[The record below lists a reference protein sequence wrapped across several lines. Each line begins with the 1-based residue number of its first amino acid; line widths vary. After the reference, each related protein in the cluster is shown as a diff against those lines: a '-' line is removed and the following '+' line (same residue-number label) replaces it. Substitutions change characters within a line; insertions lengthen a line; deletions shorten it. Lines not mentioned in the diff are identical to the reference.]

1 MEAPRQAFIKL
12 CDYNSTMD
20 QMKWIENDYIQTDT
34 RDIRQIR
41 RVLVVTMVL
50 NFIATGIK
58 LAAGFLTGALSIVAD
73 GLDSFFDGLSNVVG
87 LVGLYITAKPP
98 DPRHPYGRRK
108 VETLAALII
117 AILLFL
123 TTWQLLVTAWERLG
137 SETGPTINQWTVAA
151 MLVSMII
158 QAATSFY
165 ELRKARLLKSEVLA
179 ADAFH
184 TRASILISLSV
195 LGGLGLV
202 WIGFQQADAILA
214 AIVALVIAK
223 IGIDILRE
231 NLPVLLDQAPV
242 DPSQIAKVVGEV
254 GGIESFHRV
263 RSRGAPGS
271 AAVDLH
277 VRVAPEKTI
286 QEANVIADEVRRRL
300 LAMDSISDVTVHVE
314 AQRGQEEDAADLFAI
329 AKHAA
334 SELDLIVHEV
344 VAHSIGEDLFIEMH
358 IGVDPQL
365 SLGEAHHLV
374 DNLEHEIL
382 TRRADVKGVHT
393 HIEPATTRIQISDQV
408 SLEEQARVSQ
418 QVRQAMRDFPDLSN
432 PHNIRIRRDAQT
444 DGKLFISLECKI
456 APEIQ
461 MTEAHLMASH
471 LEQELSRRLQ
481 EAADVSVHLEPPD
494 AD

>member
-1 MEAPRQAFIKL
+1 
-12 CDYNSTMD
+12 
-20 QMKWIENDYIQTDT
+20 MKWIENDYIQTDT
-34 RDIRQIR
+34 RDIVQIR
-41 RVLVVTMVL
+41 RVLVITMVL

-98 DPRHPYGRRK
+98 DSRHPYGRRK

-117 AILLFL
+117 AFLLFL

-137 SETGPTINQWTVAA
+137 SETGPAINLWTVAA
-151 MLVSMII
+151 MLISMII

-195 LGGLGLV
+195 LGGLGLI
-202 WIGFQQADAILA
+202 WIGFHQADVILA

-223 IGIDILRE
+223 IGVDILRE

-242 DPSQIAKVVGEV
+242 DPSQIAEVVEEV

-277 VRVAPEKTI
+277 VRVASEKTI
-286 QEANVIADEVRRRL
+286 REANVIADEVRRRL
-300 LAMDSISDVTVHVE
+300 LAMESISDVTVHVE
-314 AQRGQEEDAADLFAI
+314 AQHGEEEDASNLFTI

-344 VAHSIGEDLFIEMH
+344 VAHSIGEDLYIEMH
-358 IGVDPQL
+358 VGVDPKL

-374 DNLEHEIL
+374 DHLEREI
-382 TRRADVKGVHT
+382 RARQPDVKDVHT

-408 SLEEQARVSQ
+408 SREEQERVNQ
-418 QVRQAMRDFPDLSN
+418 QVRHAMLDFPDLSD
-432 PHNIRIRRDAQT
+432 PHNIRIRRDAEA
-444 DGKLFISLECKI
+444 DGKLFVSLECRI
-456 APEIQ
+456 ASEIQ
-461 MTEAHLMASH
+461 MTDAHLLASH
-471 LEQELSRRLQ
+471 LEQELSRRL
-481 EAADVSVHLEPPD
+481 EDAADVSIHLEPPE